1 MRPEHCWRHGSPLC
15 EAGASWE
22 TQIWEF
28 ELAGVAPER
37 REVVEE
43 HKGSACDASG
53 GEGAAAVLYGGLAL
67 DGNDAPSVRDKYAAK
82 NYYKLGPFTQ
92 GQPQRTLALEEEGTS
107 TSEAGAQI
115 DWGG

>member
-43 HKGSACDASG
+43 HKGSAGDASG

-67 DGNDAPSVRDKYAAK
+67 DGNDAHLLEISVPLKIII
-82 NYYKLGPFTQ
+82 N
-92 GQPQRTLALEEEGTS
+92 
-107 TSEAGAQI
+107 
-115 DWGG
+115 